1 MKSDLK
7 KLISNLHRETYRKAK
22 KNMMYRY
29 KKYTAYC
36 QVLASSENEE
46 IRKVGELFE
55 KDAPAYMA
63 PVVLSFAHCKLTPHT
78 LKDKS
83 FDDMW
88 LPELI
93 GVAGDALNASLLHSI
108 RILLDRTSLYMHA
121 AYNECEIGDG
131 IGSIN
136 GAKKYGVMKFV
147 DKQLNSLKDLSEEE
161 RLFFQYFRKE
171 YGDWLHKFMVVDNK
185 TKHNLSAYDI
195 YEIGRDNMP
204 PIILA
209 SSKGYYSDK
218 QLKTENEIPVDFE
231 AKYMSHAYEL
241 FDKTL
246 EFTTTIIMTKVNET
260 M

>member
-1 MKSDLK
+1 MEDEWK
-7 KLISNLHRETYRKAK
+7 KQFRKANRK
-22 KNMMYRY
+22 SYREAKESMLFRY
-29 KKYTAYC
+29 KKYAAYY
-36 QVLASSENEE
+36 QVLASSENEV
-46 IRKVGELFE
+46 IRKICEFFE

-63 PVVLSFAHCKLTPHT
+63 PAVLLFARYKLTPHT
-78 LKDKS
+78 LKDKN

-93 GVAGDALNASLLHSI
+93 GVAGDAMNASLLHSI

-121 AYNECEIGDG
+121 AYNGCEIGNG
-131 IGSIN
+131 IGYIY
-136 GAKKYGVMKFV
+136 GAKKCGVMKFV
-147 DKQLNSLKDLSEEE
+147 DKQLNTLKELTEEE
-161 RLFFQYFRKE
+161 RQFFQYLQKE
-171 YGDWLHKFMVVDNK
+171 YDDWLHKFTVVDNK

-195 YEIGRDNMP
+195 YRIGKDDMP

-231 AKYMSHAYEL
+231 AKYISRTYEL

-246 EFTTTIIMTKVNET
+246 EFTTTIIMAKVNET